1 MNKKGTVIGILTA
14 LGFLAALIVYL
25 NVNPED
31 VSQYEKYLGDIQFKV
46 LSAYYDGESS
56 MFFYDKVIEY
66 GVYKGVYELG
76 QKGGFNEESECGE
89 YNGYNVWYDKS
100 SPKKCYPKNLEKDF
114 FGLFEKNFNEMI
126 SNSEYSETPSYE
138 SYNCGVFDLNDE
150 KYLIECEMK
159 DEIDYSIEVERE
171 LFIREKMVGG
181 MQLEAVEIARSY
193 LGKGITYKLGKTGPT
208 SYDCSGF
215 VQEVYKKLGLINFPR
230 TVFYQYNYLKKLDV
244 NNGNSG
250 MDENEWLPG
259 DLCFKLR
266 YGDKHSTTGD
276 HVGIY
281 FGRDEDGDHQ
291 WIDSSSSYGGIN
303 TRKDNIW
310 NYGCLH
316 VSTSGGIGG
325 SFDVSANNL
334 DNLNRIV
341 ELTGLDAGISIKN
354 FKTGKVFEINGDKAY
369 PSAST
374 IKVAVAVAYLKKG
387 GDIDNGNLNKM
398 ILNSDNNAANVLIN
412 EIGGIGVVNNVMNDL
427 GLSSNSKFGRE
438 FLKTAK
444 VNDNYL
450 TPSDSLKL
458 FEVLIDDSNTYLDIS
473 KKEVLLDLLKST
485 NDDKPPRFDVAVQGA
500 EIANKWGECPI
511 GNEYPNGACSNDAGI
526 IYLNDGTPVLLGVFV
541 KGGDQSSRVSLIKE
555 VASFVYQNLNKEVS
569 GDAFGSI
576 NSISKKETVYL
587 GNYKVKHVY
596 KKDIYSFND
605 YDKIQKGLDECLSK
619 LNSISDSIV
628 LREQIEGCLSLKT
641 KMDVK
646 VSLENGYLLFDVNT
660 GKKVIVINGLH
671 DVVIN
676 FAVKL

>member
-1 MNKKGTVIGILTA
+1 MNRKGTVIGILTA

-46 LSAYYDGESS
+46 LSAYYGSENL

-66 GVYKGVYELG
+66 GVYESVYELG
-76 QKGGFNEESECGE
+76 QKGGFNKESECGE
-89 YNGYNVWYDKS
+89 YNSYSVWYDKS
-100 SPKKCYPKNLEKDF
+100 SLKKCYPRNLEKDF
-114 FGLFEKNFNEMI
+114 FSLFEKNFNEMI
-126 SNSEYSETPSYE
+126 SNSEYSEIDGYE
-138 SYNCGVFDLNDE
+138 GYNCEIFDLNGK
-150 KYLIECEMK
+150 KYLIKCEIK
-159 DEIDYSIEVERE
+159 DEINYPIEVERE
-171 LFIREKMVGG
+171 LFIKEDVLTG
-181 MQLEAVEIARSY
+181 MQMRAVEIARSY
-193 LGKGITYKLGKTGPT
+193 LGKSITYKLGGTGPN

-215 VQEVYKKLGLINFPR
+215 VQEVYKKLGLIDFPR
-230 TVFYQYNYLKKLDV
+230 TVFMQYTYIKSLDI
-244 NNGNSG
+244 NKGNSG
-250 MDENEWLPG
+250 LDEGRWLPG

-266 YGDKHSTTGD
+266 YGDRHSTTGD
-276 HVGIY
+276 HIGIY
-281 FGRDEDGDHQ
+281 SGRDENGNHQ
-291 WIDSSSSYGGIN
+291 WIDSSSSHGGVN
-303 TRKDNIW
+303 TRTDNIW

-316 VSTSGGIGG
+316 VSNSIGD
-325 SFDVSANNL
+325 SISVSA
-334 DNLNRIV
+334 DNLGGLKKIV
-341 ELTGLDAGISIKN
+341 ELSGLDAGISIKN
-354 FKTGKVFEINGDKAY
+354 FKTNDVLEINGDKAY

-387 GDIDNGNLNKM
+387 GSIDNGNLNRM

-412 EIGGIGVVNNVMNDL
+412 EIGGIGVVNKVMSDL

-438 FLKTAK
+438 FLKSAR

-458 FEVLIDDSNTYLDIS
+458 FEILIDDSNTYLDIS
-473 KKEVLLDLLKST
+473 KKKALLHLLKST
-485 NDDKPPRFDVAVQGA
+485 GDDKPPRFDVAVRGA
-500 EIANKWGECPI
+500 EIANKWGECPT

-526 IYLNDGTPVLLGVFV
+526 IYLSDGTPMLVSVFV
-541 KGGDQSSRVSLIKE
+541 RGGDQSSRISLIKE
-555 VASFVYQNLNKEVS
+555 VASFVYQNSNKEVS
-569 GDAFGSI
+569 GVAFSSS
-576 NSISKKETVYL
+576 NTISRKETAYL

-619 LNSISDSIV
+619 LSTISDNVV
-628 LREQIEGCLSLKT
+628 LREQLGGCLSLKT

-660 GKKVIVINGLH
+660 GKKVVVVDGLH